1 MPKPAGHL
9 RSTLT
14 VVSFAFLVFASAAAA
29 TIDTRGR
36 IEVEFLA
43 DGRCSVLATGEAFHS
58 SLTYTPQTVAPTADR
73 RCAIPPVPEGTPV
86 DLIVSMPHGAPRPP
100 GEADPRLSWTQEGDR
115 WVGVAALTTAPLL
128 VRLPT
133 SRDHADLR
141 DRALHTGALCSAA
154 ALVFAWLLWR
164 RGRAA

>member
-14 VVSFAFLVFASAAAA
+14 FVSFAFVVSTSAAAA
-29 TIDTRGR
+29 TIDARGR

-43 DGRCSVLATGEAFHS
+43 DGRCSVSATGESFHS
-58 SLTYTPQTVAPTADR
+58 RLTYTPHTIAPTADR

-86 DLIVSMPHGAPRPP
+86 DLIVSMPHGAPRPR
-100 GEADPRLSWTQEGDR
+100 GDEDPRLTWTQEGDR

-128 VRLPT
+128 VRFPA
-133 SRDHADLR
+133 SRDHDDLR
-141 DRALHTGALCSAA
+141 KRVLLTGVLCSAS